1 MTPPIL
7 EASPVL
13 HGLRTRT
20 LAIDGDGPSILLLP
34 GLTDSADSWRPLL
47 AELGTRG
54 RRAVAV
60 DLPGAGKAGMFA
72 GGIRLARLD
81 AFTVAFVAACAG
93 DEPAIL
99 AGNSLGGLLAMR
111 AATRADHGLRA
122 IAPIGTA
129 GLAPAP
135 RLILLVRSLRAAYPW
150 LRVAYRLPVPIPLV
164 RSGAAWLYERR
175 LSEGRADPSLARHYA
190 SHFEGVKSVR
200 RFSAAMLALADDVR
214 ADPLVPADIRVPV
227 LLIWGDRD
235 RLTDV
240 TGADAVLDV
249 VKPSRLVVLEDCGHC
264 PQVQRPADVAE
275 LLSAPPKT
283 FEHEEVAA

>member
-34 GLTDSADSWRPLL
+34 GFTDSADSWRPLL

-60 DLPGAGKAGMFA
+60 DLPGAGEAGTFS
-72 GGIRLARLD
+72 GGIRLANLD
-81 AFTVAFVAACAG
+81 AFTTAFVEAYAG

-111 AATRADHGLRA
+111 AATRDDHRLSA

-129 GLAPAP
+129 GLAYTL
-135 RLILLVRSLRAAYPW
+135 RWLLFERSVRAAYP
-150 LRVAYRLPVPIPLV
+150 LLQVAYRAPVPAPLV
-164 RSGAAWLYERR
+164 REGAAWLYERR
-175 LSEGRADPSLARHYA
+175 LSEGRADRALARYYA
-190 SHFEGVKSVR
+190 SHLDGMRSVR
-200 RFSAAMLALADDVR
+200 RFTAMMLAVADDVR

-227 LLIWGDRD
+227 LLIWGDHD
-235 RLTDV
+235 RLADV
-240 TGADAVLDV
+240 SGAQAVLDV
-249 VKPSRLVVLEDCGHC
+249 VPDSRLVVLDGCGHC
-264 PQVQRPADVAE
+264 PQMQRPADIAE
-275 LLSAPPKT
+275 LLNTLAR
-283 FEHEEVAA
+283 EEVSA

>member
-20 LAIDGDGPSILLLP
+20 LAVDGDGPSILLLP
-34 GLTDSADSWRPLL
+34 GFTDSADSWRPLL

-60 DLPGAGKAGMFA
+60 DLPGAGEAGTFS
-72 GGIRLARLD
+72 GGIRLANLD
-81 AFTVAFVAACAG
+81 AFTTAFVEAYAG

-111 AATRADHGLRA
+111 AATRDDHRLSA

-129 GLAPAP
+129 GLAYTL
-135 RLILLVRSLRAAYPW
+135 RWLLFERSVRAAYP
-150 LRVAYRLPVPIPLV
+150 LLQVAYRAPVPAPLV
-164 RSGAAWLYERR
+164 REGAAWLYERR
-175 LSEGRADPSLARHYA
+175 LSEGRADRALARYYA
-190 SHFEGVKSVR
+190 SHLDGMRSVR
-200 RFSAAMLALADDVR
+200 RFTAMMLAVADDVR

-227 LLIWGDRD
+227 LLIWGDHD
-235 RLTDV
+235 RLADV
-240 TGADAVLDV
+240 SGAQAVLDV
-249 VKPSRLVVLEDCGHC
+249 VPDSRLVVLDGCGHC
-264 PQVQRPADVAE
+264 PQMQRPADTAE
-275 LLSAPPKT
+275 LLNTLAR
-283 FEHEEVAA
+283 EEVSA

>member
-20 LAIDGDGPSILLLP
+20 LAVDGDGPSILLLP
-34 GLTDSADSWRPLL
+34 GFTDSADSWRPLL

-60 DLPGAGKAGMFA
+60 DLPGAGEAGTFS
-72 GGIRLARLD
+72 GGIRLANLD
-81 AFTVAFVAACAG
+81 AFTTAFVEAYAG

-111 AATRADHGLRA
+111 AATRDDHRLSA

-129 GLAPAP
+129 GLAYTP
-135 RLILLVRSLRAAYPW
+135 RWLLFERSVRAAYP
-150 LRVAYRLPVPIPLV
+150 LLQVAYRAPVPAPLV
-164 RSGAAWLYERR
+164 REGAAWLYERR
-175 LSEGRADPSLARHYA
+175 LSEGRADRALARYYA
-190 SHFEGVKSVR
+190 SHLDGMRSVR
-200 RFSAAMLALADDVR
+200 RFTAMMLAVADDVR

-227 LLIWGDRD
+227 LLIWGDHD
-235 RLTDV
+235 RLADV
-240 TGADAVLDV
+240 SGAQAVLDV
-249 VKPSRLVVLEDCGHC
+249 VPDSRLVVLDGCGHC
-264 PQVQRPADVAE
+264 PQMQRPADIAE
-275 LLSAPPKT
+275 LLNTLAR
-283 FEHEEVAA
+283 EEVSA

>member
-20 LAIDGDGPSILLLP
+20 LAVDGDGPSILLLP
-34 GLTDSADSWRPLL
+34 GFTDSADSWRPLL

-60 DLPGAGKAGMFA
+60 DLPGAGKAGTFS
-72 GGIRLARLD
+72 GGIRLANLD
-81 AFTVAFVAACAG
+81 AFTTAFVEAYAG

-111 AATRADHGLRA
+111 AATRDDHRLSA

-129 GLAPAP
+129 GLAYTP
-135 RLILLVRSLRAAYPW
+135 RWLLFERSVRAAYP
-150 LRVAYRLPVPIPLV
+150 LLQVAYRAPVPAPLV
-164 RSGAAWLYERR
+164 REGAAWLYERR
-175 LSEGRADPSLARHYA
+175 LSEGRADRALARYYA
-190 SHFEGVKSVR
+190 SHLDGMRSVR
-200 RFSAAMLALADDVR
+200 RFTAMMLAVADDIR

-227 LLIWGDRD
+227 LLIWGDHD
-235 RLTDV
+235 RLADV
-240 TGADAVLDV
+240 SGAQAVLDV
-249 VKPSRLVVLEDCGHC
+249 VPDSRLVVLDGCGHC
-264 PQVQRPADVAE
+264 PQMQRPADTAE
-275 LLSAPPKT
+275 LLNTLAR
-283 FEHEEVAA
+283 EEVSA

>member
-20 LAIDGDGPSILLLP
+20 LAVDGDGPSILLLP
-34 GLTDSADSWRPLL
+34 GFTDSADSWRPLL

-60 DLPGAGKAGMFA
+60 DLPGAGEAGTFS
-72 GGIRLARLD
+72 GGIRLANLD
-81 AFTVAFVAACAG
+81 AFTTAFVEAYAG

-111 AATRADHGLRA
+111 AATRDDHRLSA

-129 GLAPAP
+129 GLAYTP
-135 RLILLVRSLRAAYPW
+135 RWLLFERSVRAAYP
-150 LRVAYRLPVPIPLV
+150 LLQVAYRAPVPAPLV
-164 RSGAAWLYERR
+164 GEGAAWLYERR
-175 LSEGRADPSLARHYA
+175 LSEGRADRALARYYA
-190 SHFEGVKSVR
+190 SHLDGMRSVR
-200 RFSAAMLALADDVR
+200 RFTAMLLAVADDVR

-227 LLIWGDRD
+227 LLIWGDHD
-235 RLTDV
+235 RLADV
-240 TGADAVLDV
+240 SGAQAVLDV
-249 VKPSRLVVLEDCGHC
+249 VPDSRLVVLDGCGHC
-264 PQVQRPADVAE
+264 PQMQRPADIAE
-275 LLSAPPKT
+275 LLNTLAR
-283 FEHEEVAA
+283 EEVSA

>member
-20 LAIDGDGPSILLLP
+20 LAVDGDGPSTLLLP

-60 DLPGAGKAGMFA
+60 DLPGAGEAGTFS
-72 GGIRLARLD
+72 GGIRLANLD
-81 AFTVAFVAACAG
+81 AFTTAFVEAYAG

-111 AATRADHGLRA
+111 AATRDDHRLSA

-129 GLAPAP
+129 GLAYTL
-135 RLILLVRSLRAAYPW
+135 RWLLFERSVRAAYP
-150 LRVAYRLPVPIPLV
+150 LLQVAYRAPVPAPLV
-164 RSGAAWLYERR
+164 REGAAWLYERR
-175 LSEGRADPSLARHYA
+175 LSEGRADRALARYYA
-190 SHFEGVKSVR
+190 SHLDGMRSVR
-200 RFSAAMLALADDVR
+200 RFTAMMLAVADDVR

-227 LLIWGDRD
+227 LLIWGDHD
-235 RLTDV
+235 RLADV
-240 TGADAVLDV
+240 SGAQAVLDV
-249 VKPSRLVVLEDCGHC
+249 VPDSRLVVLDGCGHC
-264 PQVQRPADVAE
+264 PQMQRPADIAE
-275 LLSAPPKT
+275 LLNTLAR
-283 FEHEEVAA
+283 EEVSA

>member
-20 LAIDGDGPSILLLP
+20 LAVDGDGPSILLLP

-60 DLPGAGKAGMFA
+60 DLPGAGEAGTFS
-72 GGIRLARLD
+72 GGIRLANLD
-81 AFTVAFVAACAG
+81 AFTTAFVEAYAG

-111 AATRADHGLRA
+111 AATRDDHRLSA

-129 GLAPAP
+129 GLAYTL
-135 RLILLVRSLRAAYPW
+135 RWLLFERSVRAAYP
-150 LRVAYRLPVPIPLV
+150 LLQVAYRAPVPAPLV
-164 RSGAAWLYERR
+164 REGAAWLYERR
-175 LSEGRADPSLARHYA
+175 LSEGRADRALARYYA
-190 SHFEGVKSVR
+190 SHLDGMRSVR
-200 RFSAAMLALADDVR
+200 RFTAMMLAVADDVR

-227 LLIWGDRD
+227 LLIWGDHD
-235 RLTDV
+235 RLADV
-240 TGADAVLDV
+240 SGAQAVLDV
-249 VKPSRLVVLEDCGHC
+249 VPDSRLVVLDGCGHC
-264 PQVQRPADVAE
+264 PQMQRPTDTAE
-275 LLSAPPKT
+275 LLNTLAR
-283 FEHEEVAA
+283 EEVSA

>member
-47 AELGTRG
+47 AELGARG

-60 DLPGAGKAGMFA
+60 DLPGAGEAGTFS
-72 GGIRLARLD
+72 GGIRLANLD
-81 AFTVAFVAACAG
+81 AFTTAFVEAYAG

-111 AATRADHGLRA
+111 AATRDDHRLSA

-129 GLAPAP
+129 GLAYTP
-135 RLILLVRSLRAAYPW
+135 RWLLLERSVRAAYP
-150 LRVAYRLPVPIPLV
+150 LLQVAYRAPVPAPLV
-164 RSGAAWLYERR
+164 REGAAWLYERR
-175 LSEGRADPSLARHYA
+175 LSEGRADRALARYYA
-190 SHFEGVKSVR
+190 SHLDGMRSVR
-200 RFSAAMLALADDVR
+200 RFTAMMLAVADDVR

-227 LLIWGDRD
+227 LLIWGDHD
-235 RLTDV
+235 RLADV
-240 TGADAVLDV
+240 SGAQAVLDV
-249 VKPSRLVVLEDCGHC
+249 VPDSRLVVLDGCGHC
-264 PQVQRPADVAE
+264 PQMQRPADIAE
-275 LLSAPPKT
+275 LLNTLAR
-283 FEHEEVAA
+283 EEVSA

>member
-20 LAIDGDGPSILLLP
+20 LAVDGDGPSILLLP
-34 GLTDSADSWRPLL
+34 GFTDSADSWRPLL

-60 DLPGAGKAGMFA
+60 DLPGAGEAGTFS
-72 GGIRLARLD
+72 GGIRLANLD
-81 AFTVAFVAACAG
+81 AFTTAFVEAYAG

-111 AATRADHGLRA
+111 AATRDDHRLSA

-129 GLAPAP
+129 GLAYTL
-135 RLILLVRSLRAAYPW
+135 RWLLFERSVRAAYP
-150 LRVAYRLPVPIPLV
+150 LLQVAYRAPVPAPLV
-164 RSGAAWLYERR
+164 REGAAWLYERR
-175 LSEGRADPSLARHYA
+175 LSEGRADRALARYYA
-190 SHFEGVKSVR
+190 SHLDGMRSVR
-200 RFSAAMLALADDVR
+200 RFTAMMLAVADDVR

-227 LLIWGDRD
+227 LLIWGDHD
-235 RLTDV
+235 RLADV
-240 TGADAVLDV
+240 SGAQAVLDV
-249 VKPSRLVVLEDCGHC
+249 VPDSRLVVLDGCGHC
-264 PQVQRPADVAE
+264 PQMQRPADIAE
-275 LLSAPPKT
+275 LLNTLAR
-283 FEHEEVAA
+283 EEVSA

>member
-20 LAIDGDGPSILLLP
+20 LAVDGDGPSILLLP

-60 DLPGAGKAGMFA
+60 DLPGAGEAGTFS
-72 GGIRLARLD
+72 GGIRLANLD
-81 AFTVAFVAACAG
+81 AFTTAFVEAYAG

-111 AATRADHGLRA
+111 AATRDDHRLSA

-129 GLAPAP
+129 GLAYTL
-135 RLILLVRSLRAAYPW
+135 RWLLFERSVRAAYP
-150 LRVAYRLPVPIPLV
+150 LLQVAYRAPVPAPLV
-164 RSGAAWLYERR
+164 REGAAWLYERR
-175 LSEGRADPSLARHYA
+175 LSEGRADRALARYYA
-190 SHFEGVKSVR
+190 SHLDGMRSVR
-200 RFSAAMLALADDVR
+200 RFTAMMLAVADDVR

-227 LLIWGDRD
+227 LLIWGDHD
-235 RLTDV
+235 RLADV
-240 TGADAVLDV
+240 SGAQAVLDV
-249 VKPSRLVVLEDCGHC
+249 VPDSRLVVLDGCGHC
-264 PQVQRPADVAE
+264 PQMQRPADIAE
-275 LLSAPPKT
+275 LLNTLAR
-283 FEHEEVAA
+283 EEVSA

>member
-20 LAIDGDGPSILLLP
+20 LAVDGDGPSILLLP

-60 DLPGAGKAGMFA
+60 DLPGAGEAGTFS
-72 GGIRLARLD
+72 GGIRLANLD
-81 AFTVAFVAACAG
+81 AFTTAFVEAYAG

-111 AATRADHGLRA
+111 AATRDDHRLSA

-129 GLAPAP
+129 GLAYTP
-135 RLILLVRSLRAAYPW
+135 RWLLLERSVRAAYP
-150 LRVAYRLPVPIPLV
+150 LLQVAYRAPVPAPLV
-164 RSGAAWLYERR
+164 REGAAWLYERR
-175 LSEGRADPSLARHYA
+175 LSEGRADRALARYYA
-190 SHFEGVKSVR
+190 SHLDGMRSVR
-200 RFSAAMLALADDVR
+200 RFTAMMLAVADDVR

-227 LLIWGDRD
+227 LLIWGDHD
-235 RLTDV
+235 RLADV
-240 TGADAVLDV
+240 SGAQAVLDV
-249 VKPSRLVVLEDCGHC
+249 VPDSRLVVLDGCGHC
-264 PQVQRPADVAE
+264 PQMQRPADIAE
-275 LLSAPPKT
+275 LLNTLAR
-283 FEHEEVAA
+283 EEVSA

>member
-20 LAIDGDGPSILLLP
+20 LAVDGDGPSILLLP

-60 DLPGAGKAGMFA
+60 DLPGAGEAGTFS
-72 GGIRLARLD
+72 GGIRLANLD
-81 AFTVAFVAACAG
+81 AFTTAFVEAYAG

-111 AATRADHGLRA
+111 AATRDDHRLSA

-129 GLAPAP
+129 GLAYTL
-135 RLILLVRSLRAAYPW
+135 RWLLFERSVRAAYP
-150 LRVAYRLPVPIPLV
+150 LLQVAYRAPVPAPLV
-164 RSGAAWLYERR
+164 REGAAWLYERR
-175 LSEGRADPSLARHYA
+175 LSEGRADRALARYYA
-190 SHFEGVKSVR
+190 SHLDGMRSVR
-200 RFSAAMLALADDVR
+200 RFTAMMLAVADDVR

-227 LLIWGDRD
+227 LLIWGDHD
-235 RLTDV
+235 RLADV
-240 TGADAVLDV
+240 SGAQAVLDV
-249 VKPSRLVVLEDCGHC
+249 VPDSRLVVLDGCGHC
-264 PQVQRPADVAE
+264 PQMQGPADIAE
-275 LLSAPPKT
+275 LLNTLAR
-283 FEHEEVAA
+283 EEVSA

>member
-7 EASPVL
+7 EASPVV

-20 LAIDGDGPSILLLP
+20 LAVDGDGPSILLLP

-60 DLPGAGKAGMFA
+60 DLPGAGEAGTFS
-72 GGIRLARLD
+72 GGIRLANLD
-81 AFTVAFVAACAG
+81 AFTTAFVEAYAG

-111 AATRADHGLRA
+111 AATRDDHRLSA

-129 GLAPAP
+129 GLAYTL
-135 RLILLVRSLRAAYPW
+135 RWLLFERSVRAAYP
-150 LRVAYRLPVPIPLV
+150 LLQVAYRAPVPAPLV
-164 RSGAAWLYERR
+164 REGAAWLYERR
-175 LSEGRADPSLARHYA
+175 LSEGRADRALARYYA
-190 SHFEGVKSVR
+190 SHHDGMRSVR
-200 RFSAAMLALADDVR
+200 RFTAMMLAVADDVR

-227 LLIWGDRD
+227 LLIWGDHD
-235 RLTDV
+235 RLADV
-240 TGADAVLDV
+240 SGAQAVLDV
-249 VKPSRLVVLEDCGHC
+249 VPDSRLVVLDGCGHC
-264 PQVQRPADVAE
+264 PQMQRPADIAE
-275 LLSAPPKT
+275 LLNTLAR
-283 FEHEEVAA
+283 EEVSA

>member
-34 GLTDSADSWRPLL
+34 GFTDSADSWRPLL

-60 DLPGAGKAGMFA
+60 DLPGAGEAGTFS
-72 GGIRLARLD
+72 GGIRLANLD
-81 AFTVAFVAACAG
+81 AFTTAFVEAYAG

-111 AATRADHGLRA
+111 AATRDDHQLSA

-129 GLAPAP
+129 GLAYTP
-135 RLILLVRSLRAAYPW
+135 RWLLFERSVRAAYP
-150 LRVAYRLPVPIPLV
+150 LLQVAYRAPVPAPLV
-164 RSGAAWLYERR
+164 REGAAWLYERR
-175 LSEGRADPSLARHYA
+175 LSEGRADRALARYYA
-190 SHFEGVKSVR
+190 SHLDGMRSVR
-200 RFSAAMLALADDVR
+200 RFTAMLLAVADDVR

-227 LLIWGDRD
+227 LLIWGDHD
-235 RLTDV
+235 RLADV
-240 TGADAVLDV
+240 SGAQAVLDV
-249 VKPSRLVVLEDCGHC
+249 VPDSRLVVLDGCGHC
-264 PQVQRPADVAE
+264 PQMQRPADIAE
-275 LLSAPPKT
+275 LLNTLAR
-283 FEHEEVAA
+283 EEVSA

>member
-20 LAIDGDGPSILLLP
+20 LAVDGDGPSILLLP

-60 DLPGAGKAGMFA
+60 DLPGAGEAGTFS
-72 GGIRLARLD
+72 GGIRLANLD
-81 AFTVAFVAACAG
+81 AFTTAFVEAYAG

-111 AATRADHGLRA
+111 AATRDDHRLSA

-129 GLAPAP
+129 GLAYTL
-135 RLILLVRSLRAAYPW
+135 RWLLFERSVRAAYP
-150 LRVAYRLPVPIPLV
+150 LLQVAYRAPVPAPLV
-164 RSGAAWLYERR
+164 REGAAWLYERR
-175 LSEGRADPSLARHYA
+175 LSEGRADRALARYYA
-190 SHFEGVKSVR
+190 SHLDGMRSVR
-200 RFSAAMLALADDVR
+200 RFTAMMLAVADDIR

-227 LLIWGDRD
+227 LLIWGDHD
-235 RLTDV
+235 RLADV
-240 TGADAVLDV
+240 SGAQAVLDV
-249 VKPSRLVVLEDCGHC
+249 VPDSRLVVLDGCGHC
-264 PQVQRPADVAE
+264 PQMQRPADIAE
-275 LLSAPPKT
+275 LLNTLAR
-283 FEHEEVAA
+283 EEVSA

>member
-20 LAIDGDGPSILLLP
+20 LAVDGDGPSILLLP

-60 DLPGAGKAGMFA
+60 DLPGAGEAGTFS
-72 GGIRLARLD
+72 GGIRLANLD
-81 AFTVAFVAACAG
+81 AFTTAFVEAYAG

-111 AATRADHGLRA
+111 AATRDDHRLSA

-129 GLAPAP
+129 GLAYTP
-135 RLILLVRSLRAAYPW
+135 RWLLFERSVRAAYP
-150 LRVAYRLPVPIPLV
+150 LLQVAYRAPVPAPLV
-164 RSGAAWLYERR
+164 REGAAWLYERR
-175 LSEGRADPSLARHYA
+175 LSEGRADRALARYYA
-190 SHFEGVKSVR
+190 SHLDGMRSVR
-200 RFSAAMLALADDVR
+200 RFTAMMLAVADDVR

-227 LLIWGDRD
+227 LLIWGDHD
-235 RLTDV
+235 RLADV
-240 TGADAVLDV
+240 SGAQAVLDV
-249 VKPSRLVVLEDCGHC
+249 VPDSRLVVLDGCGHC
-264 PQVQRPADVAE
+264 PQMQRPADIAE
-275 LLSAPPKT
+275 LLNTLAR
-283 FEHEEVAA
+283 EEVSA